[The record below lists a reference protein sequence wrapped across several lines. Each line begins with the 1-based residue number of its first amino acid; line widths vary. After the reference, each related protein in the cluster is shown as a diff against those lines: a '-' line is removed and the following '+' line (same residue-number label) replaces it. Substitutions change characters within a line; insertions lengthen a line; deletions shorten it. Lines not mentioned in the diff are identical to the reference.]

1 MVNNEWMGGRK
12 DAQYTCWYLGHFWSF
27 GLLYLPGADEKL
39 MTLLFDVMSTES
51 KKMALGELGSG
62 KEWKQ
67 RGPCECEGL
76 MNRITGDIFKKK

>member
-1 MVNNEWMGGRK
+1 
-12 DAQYTCWYLGHFWSF
+12 
-27 GLLYLPGADEKL
+27 
-39 MTLLFDVMSTES
+39 MTLLFDVKSTES

-67 RGPCECEGL
+67 RGPSECEGL